1 MKRILVI
8 SMPFKI
14 GVGGFIRSYN
24 VLPLLAKKLS
34 EEFEVE
40 LYIPVNAIRAAIK
53 FYTSSIQAGS
63 KDITNINDIL
73 SSAVEKVLQ
82 DIEQLEKHSK
92 HSFIINERVLRRSI
106 DVNYEAFLRYTE
118 SSQLFPEYTRPV
130 LAHIF
135 VKRFC
140 ENVKKYY
147 AVYEHMYSMH
157 EAPDAIT
164 SMMCLADRSTK
175 SAVLLQSGLGIN
187 PLEKIFNTWL
197 YNQLT
202 KEIDMKG
209 LLAVSPAPLF
219 ESPHLLNIV
228 NPSRIKILVPGN
240 AIEKD
245 LLEYCKT
252 PKEPNTLVYY
262 GRLSREKGLFDIV
275 KAWAIVERKTSAKL
289 LLIGRFEHESAKQK
303 FVTLLKK
310 YRIENIRYIG
320 FISDRARLFNIV
332 SKAGILLYPSYR
344 DSFSLTVLESLALGL
359 LVVAYDIPALRYL
372 YGKSKSVKLVPLGNY
387 RELAL
392 KVLESIEKHCVASDR
407 YTENL
412 IRLHMSW
419 NAVAEEERRKLIA
432 LLSSNGF

>member
-24 VLPLLAKKLS
+24 VLPLLAKRLS

-40 LYIPVNAIRAAIK
+40 LYIPANAIRTAIK
-53 FYTSSIQAGS
+53 FYTSSIQANN
-63 KDITNINDIL
+63 KDVTNINDLL

-82 DIEQLEKHSK
+82 DIEQLEKRSK
-92 HSFIINERVLRRSI
+92 YSFIINERVLGRSI
-106 DVNYEAFLRYTE
+106 DVNYEVFLQYTE
-118 SSQLFPEYTRPV
+118 SFRLFPEYTKPILV
-130 LAHIF
+130 HIF
-135 VKRFC
+135 EKRFC

-147 AVYEHMYSMH
+147 AVHEHTYSMH
-157 EAPDAIT
+157 ETPDAIT
-164 SMMCLADRSTK
+164 SMMCLVNRSTK
-175 SAVLLQSGLGIN
+175 SVVLLQSGLGIN

-202 KEIDMKG
+202 KEVDMEG

-219 ESPHLLNIV
+219 ESPCLLNIV
-228 NPSRIKILVPGN
+228 NPSRINILVPGN

-245 LLEYCKT
+245 LLEYRKT
-252 PKEPNTLVYY
+252 SKEPNTLVYY

-289 LLIGRFEHESAKQK
+289 LLIGRFEHENAKQK
-303 FVTLLKK
+303 FVALMKK
-310 YRIENIRYIG
+310 YRIENIKYMD

-332 SKAGILLYPSYR
+332 SKARILLYPSYR

-372 YGKSKSVKLVPLGNY
+372 YSKSKLVKLVPPGNY
-387 RELAL
+387 KELATR
-392 KVLESIEKHCVASDR
+392 VLESIENCDAKPNE

-412 IRLHMSW
+412 IKLHMSW
-419 NAVAEEERRKLIA
+419 NAVAEEEHKKLIA
-432 LLSSNGF
+432 LLKL